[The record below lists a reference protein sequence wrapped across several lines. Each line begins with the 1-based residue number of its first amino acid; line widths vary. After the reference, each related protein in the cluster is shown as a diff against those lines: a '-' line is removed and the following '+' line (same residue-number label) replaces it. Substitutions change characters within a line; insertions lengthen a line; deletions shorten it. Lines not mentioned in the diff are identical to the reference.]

1 MTQTELI
8 ARLAECKTWKTDLT
22 PALALA
28 EKMGNPQNNLKFVH
42 VGGTNGKGST
52 CAMTA
57 SILEKAGYKVGRFIS
72 PYVLEFRERIEINGE
87 MIPEEDLCRIGE
99 EVLNAA
105 AALAEEDIHPTEFDV
120 VTVIG
125 MLWFAE
131 QKCDIVVLEVGL
143 GGTIDSTNIV
153 TAETVLAT
161 AITSVSIDHAA
172 ILGETEEKIAAEKS
186 GIIKEGGSLV
196 LGKSIPRAALNLI
209 KRVAMKKNND
219 AYMANAA
226 EVIMKKSHTAG
237 LTFWYKGRDY
247 DLTLP
252 GLYQLQNAVVA
263 LRIVEVLRRKGWTI
277 TEDHVADGLAHV
289 HFPARMEL
297 MGKEPLFWIDG
308 AHNQEG
314 VAALLFSLS
323 NLVPHKKKVC
333 IHGMMQDKDCEGVV
347 EMLSGAFDAVITVEP
362 SNPRAVKA
370 ADLAEMW
377 KKHDAE
383 VTTAESV
390 EAAIAKA
397 VEMAGKDGAV
407 VCCGSL
413 FLCADARPHAMAF
426 FAEEK

>member
-1 MTQTELI
+1 MTQAELVQ
-8 ARLAECKTWKTDLT
+8 RLAECKTWKTDLT
-22 PALALA
+22 PVLALA
-28 EKMGNPQNNLKFVH
+28 EKMGNPQNDLKFVH

-72 PYVLEFRERIEINGE
+72 PYVLEFRERMEINGE

-99 EVLNAA
+99 AVLNAV
-105 AALAEEDIHPTEFDV
+105 AELEEQDIHPTEFDV
-120 VTVIG
+120 VTIIG

-143 GGTIDSTNIV
+143 GGAIDSTNIV
-153 TAETVLAT
+153 APETVLVT

-172 ILGETEEKIAAEKS
+172 ILGQTEEQIAAEKS
-186 GIIKEGGSLV
+186 GIIKEGGSLI

-226 EVIMKKSHTAG
+226 DVIMMESHTAG
-237 LTFWYKGRDY
+237 LTFWYQGREY
-247 DLTLP
+247 DLSLP
-252 GLYQLQNAVVA
+252 GLYQLQNAIVV
-263 LRIVEVLRRKGWTI
+263 LRIVEVLRRKGWNI
-277 TEDHVADGLAHV
+277 TEDHIAEGLTAV
-289 HFPARMEL
+289 RFPGRMEL
-297 MGKEPLFWIDG
+297 MGMQPLFWIDG

-314 VAALLFSLS
+314 VTALLFSLS
-323 NLVPHKKKVC
+323 SLVPNKKKVC

-347 EMLSGAFDAVITVEP
+347 EMLADAFDAVVTVEP

-370 ADLAEMW
+370 EDLAEMW
-377 KKHDAE
+377 RSHDVA
-383 VTTAESV
+383 VTTASSM
-390 EAAIAKA
+390 EAAIEKA
-397 VEMAGKDGAV
+397 VQLAGKDGAV

-413 FLCADARPHAMAF
+413 YLCADARPYAMAY
-426 FAEEK
+426 FAEK